1 MVFSCNSCICL
12 NGSYCY
18 NVIIVIL
25 LQLSLCEKC
34 PYSELFWSVFFSIR
48 TKYREIRIISPY
60 SVRMQENTDHN
71 NSEYGH
77 FFAQCLLCLN
87 LKMEFKISF
96 SSTTLSL
103 MTNTQLSKKRF
114 LPLDQLDTSK
124 LSNKIRHFRGNYSV
138 VKVAQFKTLLKPV
151 ATSKNVI
158 YCFWL
163 L

>member
-1 MVFSCNSCICL
+1 
-12 NGSYCY
+12 
-18 NVIIVIL
+18 
-25 LQLSLCEKC
+25 
-34 PYSELFWSVFFSIR
+34 
-48 TKYREIRIISPY
+48 
-60 SVRMQENTDHN
+60 MQKNTDQN

-77 FFAQCLLCLN
+77 FFAQCLLRLN
-87 LKMEFKISF
+87 LKMEINISF

-114 LPLDQLDTSK
+114 LPLDQLDTTK
-124 LSNKIRHFRGNYSV
+124 LSNKIRHFCGNYPV
-138 VKVAQFKTLLKPV
+138 VKVAQFKTLLELKAAV